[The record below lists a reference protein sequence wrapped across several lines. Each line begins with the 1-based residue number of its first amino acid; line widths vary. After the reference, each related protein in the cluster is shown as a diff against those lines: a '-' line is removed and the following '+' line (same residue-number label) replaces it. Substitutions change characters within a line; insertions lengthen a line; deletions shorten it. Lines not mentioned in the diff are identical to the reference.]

1 MGVSARKDTAFSGFC
16 KDFFDFLIFAQSS
29 GISGQS
35 RVKSLSVVRKIG
47 VSVLNFVKELI
58 TFALCFLI
66 KE

>member
-35 RVKSLSVVRKIG
+35 LCVGENYHNGRNL
-47 VSVLNFVKELI
+47 
-58 TFALCFLI
+58 ALHSRDSPG
-66 KE
+66 